1 MERRQ
6 IVQMDT
12 ETERTDGHRDREET
26 RDRDTR
32 QMMDTEMTD
41 SGGCRERETETRDRD
56 TRQMTDGEMT
66 N

>member
-1 MERRQ
+1 MA
-6 IVQMDT
+6 
-12 ETERTDGHRDREET
+12 
-26 RDRDTR
+26 
-32 QMMDTEMTD
+32 D

>member
-1 MERRQ
+1 M
-6 IVQMDT
+6 
-12 ETERTDGHRDREET
+12 ET
-26 RDRDTR
+26 RDTDTR
-32 QMMDTEMTD
+32 QMMDTEVTD

>member
-1 MERRQ
+1 M
-6 IVQMDT
+6 M
-12 ETERTDGHRDREET
+12 DRERE
-26 RDRDTR
+26 RDKARDIDTR
-32 QMMDTEMTD
+32 QMMGGQMTD